1 MSKKNKG
8 RRLTNQEIKK
18 HKGEKFTRPA
28 VDQCDELQAQRD
40 ALLDALEQVL
50 AHWWNQSGGLPQ
62 APTESPAARAYQHAR
77 DAIAR
82 VRQTEREE

>member
-1 MSKKNKG
+1 MTISEQ
-8 RRLTNQEIKK
+8 RYRQAIQEL
-18 HKGEKFTRPA
+18 H
-28 VDQCDELQAQRD
+28 DQCDELQTQRD

-62 APTESPAARAYQHAR
+62 APTDSPAAQAYQHAR

-82 VRQTEREE
+82 ARQTETP